1 MTPDPIMAHLEA
13 AFAREIKRGAI
24 PFTPTTGK
32 RASPLGASV
41 LPLRGPVVGTFP
53 RSAPAG
59 LPCRTTLTPGG
70 RASSTNKDNA

>member
-41 LPLRGPVVGTFP
+41 LPLRGPVVGTHP
-53 RSAPAG
+53 HVSSSLTSASPDHNTERCG
-59 LPCRTTLTPGG
+59 F
-70 RASSTNKDNA
+70 SSEATR